1 MSQRI
6 RIEPKLMR
14 NQSSNNNK
22 KVVEKLNHTYEIHR
36 CKQTVKQTSAI
47 TTSWKL
53 KIETNNKSQHKRKN
67 RRNKPFGKRS
77 TATPEQKN
85 IHQLQSNIFVL
96 LLFVY
101 ACWVLG
107 CITITR
113 HGVYI
118 IILCVC
124 ICAKGE
130 NKAND
135 SEANCVRCQCF
146 IIKTVR
152 AESGRRRERERERKW
167 DRKQK
172 KRNVQKL
179 P

>member
-1 MSQRI
+1 M
-6 RIEPKLMR
+6 
-14 NQSSNNNK
+14 
-22 KVVEKLNHTYEIHR
+22 
-36 CKQTVKQTSAI
+36 
-47 TTSWKL
+47 
-53 KIETNNKSQHKRKN
+53 
-67 RRNKPFGKRS
+67 
-77 TATPEQKN
+77 
-85 IHQLQSNIFVL
+85 
-96 LLFVY
+96 
-101 ACWVLG
+101 LG

-152 AESGRRRERERERKW
+152 ADSGRRRERAREKVRSKA
-167 DRKQK
+167 K